1 MKNKTCMICKL
12 GIEIDKEQFVE
23 VKHYEKKD
31 IVLSKG
37 YYHIKCFRDKLS
49 GNNMLKKLQEE
60 ALGFIRGAKKVAGI
74 EEDKK
79 EYLLA

>member
-31 IVLSKG
+31 VILSKG
-37 YYHIKCFRDKLS
+37 YYHIKCYRDRLNGTEKM
-49 GNNMLKKLQEE
+49 NKLQS
-60 ALGFIRGAKKVAGI
+60 AAMSFIDGAKKKVGI
-74 EEDKK
+74 KDEQEVVVI
-79 EYLLA
+79 